1 MFKIIEVE
9 NTSNKKSVIKAIL
22 EELNSGEANKIKK
35 ALKSLQV
42 NGDASVVYP
51 LVDVLKSN
59 VSDEI
64 NAEIVEFLSDL
75 KDTSVKQDI
84 ISILNDDDY
93 ISVRQQ
99 LLTSIWNCKIDY
111 SEYIADFVGIAC
123 ESNFMEAFECLTVL
137 ENLEG
142 PFEERHILECQL
154 HLKEYIES
162 NKAVDEQKSHVMS
175 EIAQLIKSFDLD
187 TDD

>member
-1 MFKIIEVE
+1 ME
-9 NTSNKKSVIKAIL
+9 NTANKNTVIKSIL
-22 EELNSGEANKIKK
+22 EDLNSGSVTIIKK
-35 ALKSLQV
+35 ALKALQV

-51 LVDVLKSN
+51 IVNLLKSN

-64 NAEIVEFLSDL
+64 NLEIVQLLSDL
-75 KDTSVKQDI
+75 KDTSVKSDI
-84 ISILNDDDY
+84 ISILNNDDY
-93 ISVRQQ
+93 ISIRQQ

-111 SEYIADFVGIAC
+111 SEFIADFVGIAC
-123 ESNFMEAFECLTVL
+123 ESNFMESFECLTVL

>member
-1 MFKIIEVE
+1 ME
-9 NTSNKKSVIKAIL
+9 NTANKNTVIKSIL
-22 EELNSGEANKIKK
+22 EDLNSGSVTKIKK
-35 ALKSLQV
+35 ALKALQV

-51 LVDVLKSN
+51 IVNLLKSN

-64 NAEIVEFLSDL
+64 NLEIVQLLSDL
-75 KDTSVKQDI
+75 KDTSVKSDI
-84 ISILNDDDY
+84 ISILNNDDY
-93 ISVRQQ
+93 ISIRQQ

-111 SEYIADFVGIAC
+111 SEFIADFVGIAC

>member
-1 MFKIIEVE
+1 VE
-9 NTSNKKSVIKAIL
+9 TKENKNAIL
-22 EELNSGEANKIKK
+22 KLILKDLNSGNEVKIKK
-35 ALKSLQV
+35 AIKSLQI
-42 NGDASVVYP
+42 NGDSSILYP
-51 LVDVLKSN
+51 LVDVLRSN
-59 VSDEI
+59 VSEDV
-64 NAEIVEFLSDL
+64 NFEIVQFLSDL
-75 KDTSVKQDI
+75 KDTSVKNEI

-93 ISVRQQ
+93 ISIRQQ

-111 SEYIADFVGIAC
+111 SEFIADFVCIAC
-123 ESNFMEAFECLTVL
+123 ESNFIEAFECLTVL

-142 PFEERHILECQL
+142 PFEERHVLECQL